1 VGGLRSVGRMVT
13 RQQLTTVGVAVVGA
27 TILGF
32 LLRVDPGSTTFY
44 LLTLLL
50 AGVWTVGGFLAGPVH
65 LGRVG
70 PLLPARKEAPTSAA
84 GITEPEPPPGVR
96 PWLGPFVLGL
106 ALSALFVV
114 GGLVVREIGPLAD
127 AVRGVL
133 GYASDTPLV
142 LIVAVTAIN
151 GVAEEIFFRG
161 ALYDA
166 VPHHKEIVTTL
177 VYAVATL
184 ATGNPMLAFAA
195 LLIGYVT
202 AHQRRITG
210 GILAPALTHITWS
223 VSMLFILP
231 ALFGV

>member
-1 VGGLRSVGRMVT
+1 MVS
-13 RQQLTTVGVAVVGA
+13 RQQLTTAGVALVGA

-32 LLRVDPGSTTFY
+32 LLRVEPGSTTFY

-50 AGVWTVGGFLAGPVH
+50 AAVWCVGGFLAGPVH

-70 PLLPARKEAPTSAA
+70 PLLPPRKDAPTSAA

-133 GYASDTPLV
+133 GYAAGTPLA
-142 LIVAVTAIN
+142 LIIVVTAVN

-161 ALYDA
+161 ALWDA
-166 VPHHKEIVTTL
+166 VPRHKEIVTTI

-195 LLIGYVT
+195 VLLGLVT
-202 AHQRRITG
+202 AQQRRVTG
-210 GILAPALTHITWS
+210 GILAPALTHVTWS
-223 VSMLFILP
+223 VAMLFILP